1 MAFDQS
7 AGLRITERHPKTQG
21 MASGLKQ
28 RLAARL
34 SGKTE
39 LSALHALR
47 TQG

>member
-7 AGLRITERHPKTQG
+7 AGLRITEMHRKTQG

-28 RLAARL
+28 RVAARL
-34 SGKTE
+34 SGNMD